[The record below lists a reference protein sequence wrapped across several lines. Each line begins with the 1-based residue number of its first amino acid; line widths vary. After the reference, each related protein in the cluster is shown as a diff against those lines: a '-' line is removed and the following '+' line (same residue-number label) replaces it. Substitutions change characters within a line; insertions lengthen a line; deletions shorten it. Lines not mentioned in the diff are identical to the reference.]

1 MNCISVDTLAFS
13 YGGTIPVFTDIT
25 FDVEQGDFIAVA
37 GPNGAGKS
45 TLVKLLVGAL
55 TPQSGT
61 VTIPDEF
68 RNRLG
73 YMPQKSSLTMNSFPA
88 TVKEVVATG
97 VLLKKKF
104 PKRLTQNDRIAVS
117 DAMVLLQIDDLA
129 SKRIGELSGGQQQRV
144 LLARA
149 FASNPEILILD
160 EPTGALDPHTRGC
173 FYATLRELNELRGTT
188 ILMITHDT
196 HSLDQFAKKL
206 LFIDH
211 GVEYFGSVKEF
222 QEQKPSHSA
231 HYFHHN
237 SDDGKHIT
245 IPTGDIA

>member
-1 MNCISVDTLAFS
+1 MNCISVENLAFS
-13 YGGTIPVFTDIT
+13 YGGGVPVFS
-25 FDVEQGDFIAVA
+25 DVSFEVPQGEFIAVA

-61 VTIPDEF
+61 VTIAEGL
-68 RNRLG
+68 RNRMG
-73 YMPQKSSLTMNSFPA
+73 YMPQKASLTMNSFPA
-88 TVKEVVATG
+88 TVREVVATG

-104 PKRLTQNDRIAVS
+104 PKRFTQSDRAAVS
-117 DAMVLLQIDDLA
+117 DAMALLKIDDLA

-149 FASNPEILILD
+149 FASSPEILILD

-173 FYATLRELNELRGTT
+173 FYATLRELNEIRGTT

-196 HSLDQFAKKL
+196 HSLDQFAEKL

-211 GVEYFGSVKEF
+211 GVEYYGSVKEF
-222 QEQKPSHSA
+222 QEQKPNHSA

-237 SDDGKHIT
+237 SDGTHLSVPK
-245 IPTGDIA
+245 GDA